1 MISTLMTRTQEERER
16 LISEKISI
24 VLIGDDTNSVNT
36 ADGFLNSE
44 PVVLSKKL
52 SKQLNMVGI
61 LY

>member
-1 MISTLMTRTQEERER
+1 MTSTLMTRTQEERER

-36 ADGFLNSE
+36 ADEFLNSK